1 MLVKTLK
8 DLYENG
14 KYQEVLD
21 QLAKKDHQG
30 VFASLPENE
39 QIECLYYKSRSLV
52 FLGKLEDALQVV
64 TAARANVVSLNDKTM
79 TLALLIA
86 QLYALWKLGRLDD
99 ALEPIKEGNSIVETL
114 TVKERQAGTLW
125 VGLFENVQGNFYYTL
140 GDMDKALKHWK
151 QSLAIRE
158 EIGNLQDIAGSLN
171 NIGLIYRTK
180 GELDKALEYYQ
191 RGLTLFDKIN
201 NPFYIALALNN
212 IGDAYRAKGEL
223 NKALEYLQ
231 RSLALKEE
239 LGNPQDIATTLDN
252 IGIIYRAKGEL
263 DKAIEC
269 FQRSLALEEVIG
281 NNIWSSYTLFYLILL
296 ALDQQDQ
303 TRAQAYLNQ
312 LQQLH
317 TRTPNKQIY
326 IRSQLAEALVLK
338 QSRRM
343 KDKVQAQVLL
353 NHIVNEEVIW
363 FEWTALATIN
373 YCDLLLFEVKSFGD
387 PEVWTEAKTLI
398 QQFSNKAQDQQM
410 FPMIVEALL
419 LRAKFATI
427 EGELQQALKYY
438 DQAKLTATEKN
449 LDLLTHKIAEER
461 QTFEIEFDKWQ
472 ELNQRNASLQE
483 RLKMAQIE
491 DYIQDV
497 LKIVTQGISNQMSI
511 VPRKKYQLIYQDVLK
526 EQPEKQKYEF
536 RVGIAQIGLPI
547 ENNFLSDYYE
557 EFYPKVFRLKENKVE
572 EINSKIN
579 EIIKLAVSK
588 EINILLFSE
597 LAIDLN
603 HSLLLNTLQEYS
615 RIYNMYIIPGSYHD
629 RDTRRNISPVISPEG
644 ILWTQEKHIPAT
656 ITYDGKRF
664 TEGIEVG
671 EKPRK
676 TIVCDTIYGRMAI
689 IICRD
694 FMDMDLRVELKNSEP
709 PIDLIFNPSF
719 TPVTADFKAAHFDAR
734 RSIYA
739 YCFFANIAEFG
750 DSLIYTPE
758 KDRIERTIPKGEE
771 GLIFKDVD
779 LFKLRSERKKWE
791 LITNNDKAFIQS
803 TR

>member
-8 DLYENG
+8 DLYKDG

-21 QLAKKDHQG
+21 QLTQKGNKG
-30 VFASLPENE
+30 EFASLPKDE
-39 QIECLYYKSRSLV
+39 QIECLYYKSRSLG
-52 FLGKLEDALQVV
+52 FLGQLEDALQVA
-64 TAARANVVSLNDKTM
+64 TAARANAVSLDDKTPI
-79 TLALLIA
+79 LVSLIA

-99 ALEPIKEGNSIVETL
+99 TSEFIKEGKSILKGL
-114 TVKERQAGTLW
+114 TAKERQTMTW
-125 VGLFENVQGNFYYTL
+125 VALFENVQGNIWYEKGEFDKTL
-140 GDMDKALKHWK
+140 EYWNR
-151 QSLAIRE
+151 SLAIRE
-158 EIGNLQDIAGSLN
+158 EIGNFQDIAGSLN

-180 GELDKALEYYQ
+180 GDLDKALEYYK
-191 RGLTLFDKIN
+191 RGLAFYDEIG

-223 NKALEYLQ
+223 DEALEYLQ
-231 RSLALKEE
+231 RSLALKEGI
-239 LGNPQDIATTLDN
+239 GNLQDIATTLDN
-252 IGIIYRAKGEL
+252 LGIIYRAKGEL
-263 DKAIEC
+263 DKALNC
-269 FQRSLALEEVIG
+269 FQRSLTLEEKIG
-281 NNIWSSYTLFYLILL
+281 NDIWTSYTLVYLILL

-303 TRAQAYLNQ
+303 TRAQTYLRQ
-312 LQQLH
+312 LQHIH
-317 TRTPNKQIY
+317 THTPNKKIY
-326 IRSQLAEALVLK
+326 LRSRLAEALVLK
-338 QSRRM
+338 QSKRM
-343 KDKVQAQVLL
+343 RDKVQAQVLL
-353 NHIVNEEVIW
+353 NQIVNEEAVW
-363 FEWTALATIN
+363 FEWTALAIIN

-387 PEVWTEAKTLI
+387 PEVWAEAKTLI
-398 QQFSNKAQDQQM
+398 QEFSTKAQDQQM
-410 FPMIVEALL
+410 FPEIIEALL
-419 LRAKFATI
+419 LRAKFAII

-449 LDLLTHKIAEER
+449 LDLLTQKIAGER
-461 QTFEIEFDKWQ
+461 RTFEFEFDKWQ
-472 ELNQRNASLQE
+472 ELIQRNTSLQE
-483 RLKMAQIE
+483 RLKMARIE
-491 DYIQDV
+491 EYIHDAIKMAAQ
-497 LKIVTQGISNQMSI
+497 TFSYQMPIDS
-511 VPRKKYQLIYQDVLK
+511 RKKYQLIHQDLLK
-526 EQPEKQKYEF
+526 DTPEKLKYEF

-557 EFYPKVFRLKENKVE
+557 EFHPQMFRLKENKVE
-572 EINSKIN
+572 EINSKIKHM
-579 EIIKLAVSK
+579 IKLAHSK
-588 EINILLFSE
+588 EIKILLFSE
-597 LAIDLN
+597 LSIDLN
-603 HSLLLNTLQEYS
+603 HHMLLNTLQEYS

-629 RDTRRNISPVISPEG
+629 RETRRNISPVISPEG

-656 ITYDGKRF
+656 ITYEGKRF

-676 TIVCDTIYGRMAI
+676 TIVCDTIYGRIAI

-758 KDRIERTIPKGEE
+758 KERIDRTIPKGEE

-779 LFKLRSERKKWE
+779 LYKLRLERKKWE
-791 LITNNDKAFIQS
+791 LITNKAFIQS

>member
-1 MLVKTLK
+1 
-8 DLYENG
+8 
-14 KYQEVLD
+14 
-21 QLAKKDHQG
+21 
-30 VFASLPENE
+30 
-39 QIECLYYKSRSLV
+39 
-52 FLGKLEDALQVV
+52 
-64 TAARANVVSLNDKTM
+64 VSLNDKIL

-86 QLYALWKLGRLDD
+86 QLYALWKLGRLEDV
-99 ALEPIKEGNSIVETL
+99 LEPIKEGNFIIEAL
-114 TVKERQAGTLW
+114 TAKKRQTGTW
-125 VGLFENVQGNFYYTL
+125 VALFENVQGNIYYQKGEL
-140 GDMDKALKHWK
+140 DKALKHWK

-158 EIGNLQDIAGSLN
+158 DIGDFQEIAGSLN
-171 NIGLIYRTK
+171 NIGIIYRTK
-180 GELDKALEYYQ
+180 GELDKALEYFK
-191 RGLTLFDKIN
+191 RGLALYDEIG

-223 NKALEYLQ
+223 DKALEYLK
-231 RSLALKEE
+231 RSLALKEDI
-239 LGNPQDIATTLDN
+239 GNLQDIATTLDN

-263 DKAIEC
+263 DKALDY
-269 FQRSLALEEVIG
+269 FKRSLALEEVIG
-281 NNIWSSYTLFYLILL
+281 NDIWSSYTLFYLILVT
-296 ALDQQDQ
+296 LDQQDQ

-317 TRTPNKQIY
+317 ARTPNKKIHL
-326 IRSQLAEALVLK
+326 RSQLAEALVLK
-338 QSRRM
+338 RSKRM
-343 KDKVQAQVLL
+343 RDKVQAQVLL
-353 NHIVNEEVIW
+353 NQIVNEEVIW
-363 FEWTALATIN
+363 FEWTALAIIN

-398 QQFSNKAQDQQM
+398 QQFSTKARDQQL

-438 DQAKLTATEKN
+438 DQAKLIATEKN
-449 LDLLTHKIAEER
+449 LDLLIQKIAGER
-461 QTFEIEFDKWQ
+461 QTFEVEFEKWQ
-472 ELNQRNASLQE
+472 ELIQRNAPLQE
-483 RLKMAQIE
+483 RLKMAQI
-491 DYIQDV
+491 DKYIQNA
-497 LKIVTQGISNQMSI
+497 LKLVSQGISNQMSI
-511 VPRKKYQLIYQDVLK
+511 IPRKKYQLIYQDVLK
-526 EQPEKQKYEF
+526 EKPEKQKYEF
-536 RVGIAQIGLPI
+536 RVGVAQIGLPI

-557 EFYPKVFRLKENKVE
+557 EFHPGLFGLKENKVE
-572 EINSKIN
+572 EINSKIRQCMD
-579 EIIKLAVSK
+579 IAVSVDT
-588 EINILLFSE
+588 NILFFSE

-603 HSLLLNTLQEYS
+603 YSLLLNTLQEYS

-671 EKPRK
+671 KKPQK
-676 TIVCDTIYGRMAI
+676 TIVCDTIYGRIAI

-750 DSLIYTPE
+750 DSLIFTPE
-758 KDRIERTIPKGEE
+758 KERIDRTIPKGKENI
-771 GLIFKDVD
+771 IFKDVD

-791 LITNNDKAFIQS
+791 LKTHNDKAFIQS